1 MVSDPASSASPRA
14 PLASRP
20 NLPRRFPLAANRR
33 RLSYERRIRLWL
45 AGFALPSLVLAAIL
59 AHSVSGS
66 MLLSLSVGFAASVL
80 WLIAATYFFDQLIR
94 PLQTLTNVVAALR
107 EDDFSF
113 RARGARRGDTLGDLA
128 LEINTLANTLHT
140 QSSAAR
146 DALTLVERVMTSMP
160 SPVLAFTLDGNL
172 RLLNHAA
179 EQAFHLARASTI
191 GRPAGDLGLTSMLQ
205 AADEDLYIHGVA
217 SPSRTPASTRWSIRR
232 TAFRLHGV
240 PHALFV
246 LSDVASA
253 LREEERV
260 AWQRLIRVLSHEI
273 NNSLTPI
280 KSIAGTLRS
289 RLPELHHED
298 QENPFSDFRRGL
310 QVIEERAASLNRFLQ
325 AYQHL
330 THLPLPQLQRFP
342 LQDLLEQLVPL
353 ETRLSLIMRSVSSL
367 EVFADRDQ
375 LGQLLINL
383 IRNAVDA
390 ALDPSTSANQIPEVI
405 LDSFRTAEEI
415 IVQIHDNG
423 PGLTNSANLF
433 VPFYTTK
440 PDGSGIGLVLA
451 RQIAAAHK
459 GSLTLV
465 NRTGVSGCTAELR
478 FPAGASVA

>member
-1 MVSDPASSASPRA
+1 MVSDSAASATPEAS
-14 PLASRP
+14 LANRRS
-20 NLPRRFPLAANRR
+20 LPRRFPLAANRR

-45 AGFALPSLVLAAIL
+45 AGFALLPVVLATIL
-59 AHSVSGS
+59 AHSLSDS
-66 MLLSLSVGFAASVL
+66 MLLSLGVGVAMAVL
-80 WLIAATYFFDQLIR
+80 WLLAGTYFFDQLIR

-107 EDDFSF
+107 EEDFSF

-128 LEINTLANTLHT
+128 LEINTLANTLQT
-140 QSSAAR
+140 QRSAAS

-179 EQAFHLARASTI
+179 ERALHLMRTSAI
-191 GRPAGDLGLTSMLQ
+191 GRSAGDLGLTSMLQ
-205 AADEDLYIHGVA
+205 AEDEKLYTHGVT
-217 SPSRTPASTRWSIRR
+217 SPSRTWASTRWSIRR
-232 TAFRLHGV
+232 TNFRLQGV
-240 PHALFV
+240 PHTLFV

-260 AWQRLIRVLSHEI
+260 AWQKLIRVLSHEI

-289 RLPELHHED
+289 RLPELQNED
-298 QENPFSDFRRGL
+298 QESPFSDFRRGL

-330 THLPLPQLQRFP
+330 THLPAPRPQRFP
-342 LQDLLEQLVPL
+342 LQDLLEQLVTL
-353 ETRLSLIMRSVSSL
+353 ETRLPVVVSSASSL

-390 ALDPSTSANQIPEVI
+390 VKTPYTSTTQTPEV
-405 LDSFRTAEEI
+405 LVEAFSTNEEI

-423 PGLTNSANLF
+423 AGLTNSANLF

-459 GSLTLV
+459 GSLTLG
-465 NRTGVSGCTAELR
+465 NRTDRPGCTAELR
-478 FPAGASVA
+478 LPAATCVP

>member
-1 MVSDPASSASPRA
+1 MVSDPASSASSKA

-45 AGFALPSLVLAAIL
+45 TGFALPSVVLATIS
-59 AHSVSGS
+59 AHIVSKS
-66 MLLSLSVGFAASVL
+66 MLLSLSVGTAASVL
-80 WLIAATYFFDQLIR
+80 WLITMTYFFDQLIR

-128 LEINTLANTLHT
+128 LEINSLANTLQT
-140 QSSAAR
+140 QRSAAH

-160 SPVLAFTLDGNL
+160 LPVLAFTPDGHL

-179 EQAFHLARASTI
+179 RQVFQLSHDFAI
-191 GRPAGDLGLTSMLQ
+191 GLSAMDLGLTPLLQ
-205 AADEDLYIHGVA
+205 AADEDLYTHGDVSA
-217 SPSRTPASTRWSIRR
+217 SRTPTSTRWSIRR

-240 PHALFV
+240 PHTLFV

-289 RLPELHHED
+289 RLPELNPED
-298 QENPFSDFRRGL
+298 PETPFSDFYRGL
-310 QVIEERAASLNRFLQ
+310 RVIEERSASLNRFLE

-330 THLPLPQLQRFP
+330 THLPAPKLQLFP
-342 LQDLLEQLVPL
+342 LQDLLEQLASL
-353 ETRLSLIMRSVSSL
+353 ETRLELLVSSGPSL

-390 ALDPSTSANQIPEVI
+390 VTDPYTSAGQVPEVI
-405 LDSFRTAEEI
+405 LESFRAKEEI

-440 PDGSGIGLVLA
+440 PNGSGIGLVLA

-465 NRTGVSGCTAELR
+465 NRTGMSGCTAEVRL
-478 FPAGASVA
+478 PHVP